1 VIYVES
7 FKEGILQVVSKIKS
21 SVLLDTKE
29 LDSIIRELQ
38 RALLKADVEVKLVL
52 EISERI
58 KKRFLE
64 EEHPPGFSKKD
75 VLIKILYDELVN
87 LLGGETTEELAIKP
101 IPYKIMLVGIEG
113 SGKTTTAGKIANYF
127 KKKGYRVGLVA
138 ADTYRPGA
146 YDQLKMLAESVGVM
160 FYGDPQ
166 ERDAVSLA
174 KKGIET
180 LEKAGAQIIIID
192 TAGRHKD
199 ENSLM
204 EEVKVLYRELKPNS
218 VFLVVDATQG
228 SAVARQ
234 ARAFREAVPYG
245 YVVVS
250 KMDGSAKGGGA
261 LSAVAASNARVLFI
275 GVGEK
280 VDDLEP
286 FVPRKFVARLLGM
299 PDLDAILQRFA
310 EFSKYEKE
318 RAKAIAA
325 GKITLLDL
333 KEQLESIKKLG
344 PLSKI
349 AEMMGL
355 QVKVTGEE
363 EMSVDRWINIMNSMT
378 MEELL
383 NPDIIDSS
391 RIRRIA
397 RGSGVTPRDVRQLL
411 DAYKNMKKM
420 VKQLSR
426 SRRVG
431 LPPFS

>member
-1 VIYVES
+1 MES
-7 FKEGILQVVSKIKS
+7 FKEGILRVVSKIKT

-38 RALLKADVEVKLVL
+38 RVLLKADVEVKLVL

-58 KKRFLE
+58 RKRFLE

-75 VLIKILYDELVN
+75 VLVKILYDELVN
-87 LLGGETTEELAIKP
+87 LLGGETTEELDVKP

-113 SGKTTTAGKIANYF
+113 SGKTTTAGKIANYY
-127 KKKGYRVGLVA
+127 KKKGYRVGLIA

-146 YDQLKMLAESVGVM
+146 YDQLKTLAELAGAM
-160 FYGDPQ
+160 FYGDSQ
-166 ERDAVSLA
+166 EKDTVSLV
-174 KKGIET
+174 KRGVET
-180 LEKAGAQIIIID
+180 LQTAGAQVIIID

-199 ENSLM
+199 EDSLM
-204 EEVKVLYRELKPNS
+204 EEVKVLYKELKPDA
-218 VFLVVDATQG
+218 VFLVVDAMQG

-261 LSAVAASNARVLFI
+261 LSAAAASNARVLFI

-280 VDDLEP
+280 IDDLEP
-286 FVPRKFVARLLGM
+286 FNPRKFVARLLGM

-310 EFSKYEKE
+310 AFSRYEKE
-318 RAKAIAA
+318 RAKAIAS

-333 KEQLESIKKLG
+333 KEQLENLRKLG
-344 PLSKI
+344 PLSKM

-355 QVKVTGEE
+355 QVKITGDE
-363 EMSVDRWINIMNSMT
+363 EMSVERWINIMNSMT
-378 MEELL
+378 MDELL
-383 NPDIIDSS
+383 NPDIIDAS

-397 RGSGVTPRDVRQLL
+397 RGSGVTPREVRQLL
-411 DAYKNMKKM
+411 EAYKNMKKM
-420 VKQLSR
+420 IKQLSR
-426 SRRVG
+426 SRRLG
-431 LPPFS
+431 FPHLP

>member
-1 VIYVES
+1 VES
-7 FKEGILQVVSKIKS
+7 FKEGILRVVSKIKT

-38 RALLKADVEVKLVL
+38 RVLLKADVEVKLVL

-58 KKRFLE
+58 RKRFLE

-75 VLIKILYDELVN
+75 VLVKILYDELVN
-87 LLGGETTEELAIKP
+87 LLGGETTEELDVKP

-113 SGKTTTAGKIANYF
+113 SGKTTTAGKIANYY
-127 KKKGYRVGLVA
+127 KKKGYRVGLIA

-146 YDQLKMLAESVGVM
+146 YDQLKTLAELAGAM
-160 FYGDPQ
+160 FYGDSQ
-166 ERDAVSLA
+166 EKDTVSLV
-174 KKGIET
+174 KRGVET
-180 LEKAGAQIIIID
+180 LQTAGAQVIIID

-199 ENSLM
+199 EDSLM
-204 EEVKVLYRELKPNS
+204 EEVKVLYKELKPDA
-218 VFLVVDATQG
+218 VFLVVDAMQG

-261 LSAVAASNARVLFI
+261 LSAAAASNARVLFI

-280 VDDLEP
+280 IDDLEP
-286 FVPRKFVARLLGM
+286 FNPRKFVARLLGM

-310 EFSKYEKE
+310 AFSRYEKE
-318 RAKAIAA
+318 KAKAIAS

-333 KEQLESIKKLG
+333 KEQLENLRKLG
-344 PLSKI
+344 PLSKM

-355 QVKVTGEE
+355 QVKITGDE
-363 EMSVDRWINIMNSMT
+363 EMSVERWINIMNSMT
-378 MEELL
+378 MDELL
-383 NPDIIDSS
+383 NPDIIDAS

-397 RGSGVTPRDVRQLL
+397 RGSGVTPREVRQLL
-411 DAYKNMKKM
+411 EAYKNMKKM
-420 VKQLSR
+420 IKQLSR
-426 SRRVG
+426 SRRLG
-431 LPPFS
+431 FPHLP

>member
-1 VIYVES
+1 VES
-7 FKEGILQVVSKIKS
+7 FKEGILRVVSKIKT

-38 RALLKADVEVKLVL
+38 RVLLKADVEVKLVL

-58 KKRFLE
+58 RKRFLE

-75 VLIKILYDELVN
+75 VLVKILYDELVN
-87 LLGGETTEELAIKP
+87 LLGGETTEELDVKP

-113 SGKTTTAGKIANYF
+113 SGKTTTAGKIANYY
-127 KKKGYRVGLVA
+127 KKKGYRVGLIA

-146 YDQLKMLAESVGVM
+146 YDQLKTLAELAGAM
-160 FYGDPQ
+160 FYGDSQ
-166 ERDAVSLA
+166 EKDTVSLV
-174 KKGIET
+174 KRGVET
-180 LEKAGAQIIIID
+180 LQTAGAQVIIID

-199 ENSLM
+199 EDSLM
-204 EEVKVLYRELKPNS
+204 EEVKVLYKELKPDA
-218 VFLVVDATQG
+218 VFLVVDAMQG

-245 YVVVS
+245 YVVVT

-261 LSAVAASNARVLFI
+261 LSAAAASNARVLFI

-280 VDDLEP
+280 IDDLEP
-286 FVPRKFVARLLGM
+286 FNPRKFVARLLGM

-310 EFSKYEKE
+310 AFSRYEKE
-318 RAKAIAA
+318 RAKAIAS

-333 KEQLESIKKLG
+333 KEQLENLRKLG
-344 PLSKI
+344 PLSKM

-355 QVKVTGEE
+355 QVKITGDE
-363 EMSVDRWINIMNSMT
+363 EMSVERWINIMNSMT
-378 MEELL
+378 MDELL
-383 NPDIIDSS
+383 NPDIIDAS

-397 RGSGVTPRDVRQLL
+397 RGSGVTPREVRQLL
-411 DAYKNMKKM
+411 EAYKNMKKM
-420 VKQLSR
+420 IKQLSR
-426 SRRVG
+426 SRRLG
-431 LPPFS
+431 FPHLP

>member
-1 VIYVES
+1 MES
-7 FKEGILQVVSKIKS
+7 FKEGILRVVSKIKT

-38 RALLKADVEVKLVL
+38 RVLLKADVEVKLVL

-58 KKRFLE
+58 RKRFLE

-75 VLIKILYDELVN
+75 VLVKILYDELVN
-87 LLGGETTEELAIKP
+87 LLGGETTEELDVKP

-113 SGKTTTAGKIANYF
+113 SGKTTTAGKIANYY
-127 KKKGYRVGLVA
+127 KKKGYRVGLIA

-146 YDQLKMLAESVGVM
+146 YDQLKTLAELAGAM
-160 FYGDPQ
+160 FYGDSQ
-166 ERDAVSLA
+166 EKDTVSLV
-174 KKGIET
+174 KRGVET
-180 LEKAGAQIIIID
+180 LQTAGAQVIIID

-199 ENSLM
+199 EDSLM
-204 EEVKVLYRELKPNS
+204 EEVKVLYKELKPDA
-218 VFLVVDATQG
+218 VFLVVDAMQG

-261 LSAVAASNARVLFI
+261 LSAAAASNARVLFI

-280 VDDLEP
+280 IDDLEP
-286 FVPRKFVARLLGM
+286 FNPRKFVARLLGM

-310 EFSKYEKE
+310 AFSRYEKE
-318 RAKAIAA
+318 KAKAIAS

-333 KEQLESIKKLG
+333 KEQLENLRKLG
-344 PLSKI
+344 PLSKM

-355 QVKVTGEE
+355 QVKITGDE
-363 EMSVDRWINIMNSMT
+363 EMSVERWINIMNSMT
-378 MEELL
+378 MDELL
-383 NPDIIDSS
+383 NPDIIDAS

-397 RGSGVTPRDVRQLL
+397 RGSGVTPREVRQLL
-411 DAYKNMKKM
+411 EAYKNMKKM
-420 VKQLSR
+420 IKQLSR
-426 SRRVG
+426 SRRLG
-431 LPPFS
+431 FPHLP

>member
-1 VIYVES
+1 VES
-7 FKEGILQVVSKIKS
+7 FKEGILRVVSKIKT

-38 RALLKADVEVKLVL
+38 RVLLKADVEVKLVL

-58 KKRFLE
+58 RKRFLE

-75 VLIKILYDELVN
+75 VLVKILYDELVN
-87 LLGGETTEELAIKP
+87 LLGGETTEELDVKP

-113 SGKTTTAGKIANYF
+113 SGKTTTAGKIANYY
-127 KKKGYRVGLVA
+127 KKKGYRVGLIA

-146 YDQLKMLAESVGVM
+146 YDQLKTLAELAGAM
-160 FYGDPQ
+160 FYGDSQ
-166 ERDAVSLA
+166 EKDTVSLV
-174 KKGIET
+174 KRGVET
-180 LEKAGAQIIIID
+180 LQTAGAQVIIID

-199 ENSLM
+199 EDSLM
-204 EEVKVLYRELKPNS
+204 EEVKVLYKELKPDA
-218 VFLVVDATQG
+218 VFLVVDAMQG

-261 LSAVAASNARVLFI
+261 LSAAAASNARVLFI

-280 VDDLEP
+280 IDDLEP
-286 FVPRKFVARLLGM
+286 FNPRKFVARLLGM

-310 EFSKYEKE
+310 AFSRYEKE
-318 RAKAIAA
+318 RAKAIAS

-333 KEQLESIKKLG
+333 KEQLENLRKLG
-344 PLSKI
+344 PLSKM

-355 QVKVTGEE
+355 QVKITGDE
-363 EMSVDRWINIMNSMT
+363 EMSVERWINIMNSMT
-378 MEELL
+378 MDELL
-383 NPDIIDSS
+383 NPDIIDAS

-397 RGSGVTPRDVRQLL
+397 RGSGVTPREVRQLL
-411 DAYKNMKKM
+411 EAYQNMKKM
-420 VKQLSR
+420 IKQLSR
-426 SRRVG
+426 SRRLG
-431 LPPFS
+431 FPHLP

>member
-1 VIYVES
+1 
-7 FKEGILQVVSKIKS
+7 
-21 SVLLDTKE
+21 
-29 LDSIIRELQ
+29 
-38 RALLKADVEVKLVL
+38 
-52 EISERI
+52 
-58 KKRFLE
+58 
-64 EEHPPGFSKKD
+64 
-75 VLIKILYDELVN
+75 
-87 LLGGETTEELAIKP
+87 
-101 IPYKIMLVGIEG
+101 
-113 SGKTTTAGKIANYF
+113 
-127 KKKGYRVGLVA
+127 
-138 ADTYRPGA
+138 
-146 YDQLKMLAESVGVM
+146 MLAESVGVM

-174 KKGIET
+174 KKGIES

-204 EEVKVLYRELKPNS
+204 EEVKVLYRELKPSS

-245 YVVVS
+245 YVIVS

-280 VDDLEP
+280 IDDLEP

-318 RAKAIAA
+318 RAKAIAT

>member
-1 VIYVES
+1 VES
-7 FKEGILQVVSKIKS
+7 FKEGILRVVSKIKT

-38 RALLKADVEVKLVL
+38 RVLLKADVEVKLVL

-58 KKRFLE
+58 RKRFLE

-75 VLIKILYDELVN
+75 VLVKILYDELVN
-87 LLGGETTEELAIKP
+87 LLGGETTEELDVKP

-113 SGKTTTAGKIANYF
+113 SGKTTTAGKIANYY
-127 KKKGYRVGLVA
+127 KKKGYRVGLIA

-146 YDQLKMLAESVGVM
+146 YDQLKTLAELAGAM
-160 FYGDPQ
+160 FYGDSQ
-166 ERDAVSLA
+166 EKDTVSLV
-174 KKGIET
+174 KRGVET
-180 LEKAGAQIIIID
+180 LQTAGAQVIIID

-199 ENSLM
+199 EDSLM
-204 EEVKVLYRELKPNS
+204 EEVKVLYKELKPDA
-218 VFLVVDATQG
+218 VFLVVDAMQG

-261 LSAVAASNARVLFI
+261 LSAAAASNARVLFI

-280 VDDLEP
+280 IDDLEP
-286 FVPRKFVARLLGM
+286 FNPRKFVARLLGM

-310 EFSKYEKE
+310 AFSRYEKE
-318 RAKAIAA
+318 RAKAIAS

-333 KEQLESIKKLG
+333 KEQLENLRKLG
-344 PLSKI
+344 PLSKM

-355 QVKVTGEE
+355 QVKITGDE
-363 EMSVDRWINIMNSMT
+363 EMSVERWINIMNSMT
-378 MEELL
+378 MDELL
-383 NPDIIDSS
+383 NPDIIDAS

-397 RGSGVTPRDVRQLL
+397 RGSGVTPREVRQLL
-411 DAYKNMKKM
+411 EAYKNMKKM
-420 VKQLSR
+420 IKQLSR
-426 SRRVG
+426 SRRLG
-431 LPPFS
+431 FPHLP

>member
-1 VIYVES
+1 MES
-7 FKEGILQVVSKIKS
+7 FKEGILRVVSKIKT

-38 RALLKADVEVKLVL
+38 RVLLKADVEVKLVL

-58 KKRFLE
+58 RKRFLE

-75 VLIKILYDELVN
+75 VLVKILYDELVN
-87 LLGGETTEELAIKP
+87 LLGGETTEELDVKP

-113 SGKTTTAGKIANYF
+113 SGKTTTAGKIANYY
-127 KKKGYRVGLVA
+127 KKKGYRVGLIA

-146 YDQLKMLAESVGVM
+146 YDQLKTLAELAGAM
-160 FYGDPQ
+160 FYGDSQ
-166 ERDAVSLA
+166 EKDTVSLV
-174 KKGIET
+174 KRGVET
-180 LEKAGAQIIIID
+180 LQTAGAQVIIID

-199 ENSLM
+199 EDSLM
-204 EEVKVLYRELKPNS
+204 EEVKVLYKELKPDA
-218 VFLVVDATQG
+218 VFLVVDAMQG

-261 LSAVAASNARVLFI
+261 LSAAAASNARVLFI

-280 VDDLEP
+280 IDDLEP
-286 FVPRKFVARLLGM
+286 FNPRKFVARLLGM

-310 EFSKYEKE
+310 AFSRYEKE
-318 RAKAIAA
+318 RAKAIAS

-333 KEQLESIKKLG
+333 KEQLENLRKLG
-344 PLSKI
+344 PLSKM

-355 QVKVTGEE
+355 QVKITGDE
-363 EMSVDRWINIMNSMT
+363 EMSVERWINIMNSMT
-378 MEELL
+378 MDELL
-383 NPDIIDSS
+383 NPDIIDAS

-397 RGSGVTPRDVRQLL
+397 RGSGVTPREVRQLL
-411 DAYKNMKKM
+411 EAYQNMKKM
-420 VKQLSR
+420 IKQLSR
-426 SRRVG
+426 SRRLG
-431 LPPFS
+431 FPHLP

>member
-1 VIYVES
+1 
-7 FKEGILQVVSKIKS
+7 
-21 SVLLDTKE
+21 
-29 LDSIIRELQ
+29 
-38 RALLKADVEVKLVL
+38 
-52 EISERI
+52 
-58 KKRFLE
+58 
-64 EEHPPGFSKKD
+64 
-75 VLIKILYDELVN
+75 
-87 LLGGETTEELAIKP
+87 
-101 IPYKIMLVGIEG
+101 
-113 SGKTTTAGKIANYF
+113 
-127 KKKGYRVGLVA
+127 
-138 ADTYRPGA
+138 
-146 YDQLKMLAESVGVM
+146 
-160 FYGDPQ
+160 
-166 ERDAVSLA
+166 
-174 KKGIET
+174 
-180 LEKAGAQIIIID
+180 
-192 TAGRHKD
+192 
-199 ENSLM
+199 M

-280 VDDLEP
+280 IDDLEP